1 MNDTTNNTEHDM
13 TSHAARMIALHIDIL
28 DTWGHDLVSDF
39 QIMRDTGA
47 TAAEVVSLHA
57 NGRIILRDTDAA
69 GSKLFRAAFM

>member
-1 MNDTTNNTEHDM
+1 
-13 TSHAARMIALHIDIL
+13 
-28 DTWGHDLVSDF
+28 VSDF